1 MGITFLRVEVA
12 NPVDPDVTE
21 SLDLLVDSGA
31 IHSVVPAVVLE
42 RLRIRPIAEQNYR
55 LADGSLIT
63 RRRGGALFRYGGRVG
78 VAGVIFGEE
87 GDSAL
92 LGVTTLEEL
101 GLAFDPLRRELK
113 EMPMILAVTSMHPD
127 A

>member
-1 MGITFLRVEVA
+1 MRRRRWELT
-12 NPVDPDVTE
+12 
-21 SLDLLVDSGA
+21 
-31 IHSVVPAVVLE
+31 
-42 RLRIRPIAEQNYR
+42 
-55 LADGSLIT
+55 DGSLIT
-63 RRRGGALFRYGGRVG
+63 RRRGGAVFRYSGRVG

-113 EMPMILAVTSMHPD
+113 EMPMILAVTSMRPD